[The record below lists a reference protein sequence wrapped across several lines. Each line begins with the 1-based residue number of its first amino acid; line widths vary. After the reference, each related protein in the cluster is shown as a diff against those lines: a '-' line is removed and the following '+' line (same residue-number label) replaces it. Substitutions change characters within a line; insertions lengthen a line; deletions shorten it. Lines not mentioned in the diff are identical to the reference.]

1 MAHSASR
8 LARALLAVEVVRS
21 ALRDSHGSTI
31 VPGRIGPD
39 TSAVVARRAF
49 TFSVAYGNE
58 VAQQTAGLVDTVR
71 RGSRVETYPRFQMEA
86 VPLLLAT
93 STVSLNEADPAALV
107 ERNRVAVEHVVN
119 AINRATAPAS
129 EEAATNGKGTTAPR
143 RPLTVPETT
152 TPNRHPGPNPTRP
165 KGLRNRSRA
174 RKPIKQWHLF
184 GWRLACLNLYLRFRL
199 ARMSAPTRNSAWT
212 GRVAALSPCV

>member
-39 TSAVVARRAF
+39 TSAGAARRAF

-71 RGSRVETYPRFQMEA
+71 RGSRVETYPRSKWKQCLCCSRHGDNT
-86 VPLLLAT
+86 PGG
-93 STVSLNEADPAALV
+93 STPQ
-107 ERNRVAVEHVVN
+107 
-119 AINRATAPAS
+119 P
-129 EEAATNGKGTTAPR
+129 
-143 RPLTVPETT
+143 
-152 TPNRHPGPNPTRP
+152 
-165 KGLRNRSRA
+165 
-174 RKPIKQWHLF
+174 
-184 GWRLACLNLYLRFRL
+184 CL
-199 ARMSAPTRNSAWT
+199 
-212 GRVAALSPCV
+212 

>member
-129 EEAATNGKGTTAPR
+129 EEAATNGKGTRPAASFDGAGDYYSQSSPWPEPHEAKGTAQPVESSETNQAVA
-143 RPLTVPETT
+143 PLWMALGVPQPLLEV
-152 TPNRHPGPNPTRP
+152 
-165 KGLRNRSRA
+165 
-174 RKPIKQWHLF
+174 
-184 GWRLACLNLYLRFRL
+184 RL
-199 ARMSAPTRNSAWT
+199 ARMSAPTGNSAWT